1 MSDTG
6 SSRSTDT
13 TGSTDTIADRIGRLI
28 LDDGAD
34 PTGPR
39 DHLDHLALVDRASR
53 AHGATRDLLH
63 QSVATA
69 RASGH
74 SWAAVGE
81 VLGLTRQAA
90 QQRFGPTADG
100 RTADGR
106 TADGPTEDDVR
117 WLGPVTAL
125 DEMAELALAGRR
137 GWHTVDAGMLKHK
150 VVRTPTQWEHRRV
163 VWTRPAGAFEQD
175 GWQVAVR
182 AFPWLYLVR
191 DLGIPAED

>member
-1 MSDTG
+1 MSDIGSTSPTG
-6 SSRSTDT
+6 VTAT
-13 TGSTDTIADRIGRLI
+13 TGVSTTTDPSDTIADRIGRLI

-34 PTGPR
+34 SDDTLDR
-39 DHLDHLALVDRASR
+39 LDHLALVDRASR

-63 QSVATA
+63 QSVAAA

-100 RTADGR
+100 A
-106 TADGPTEDDVR
+106 TEDDVR

-125 DEMAELALAGRR
+125 DEMTELALAGRR

-163 VWTRPAGAFEQD
+163 VWTRPAGSFEQD

>member
-1 MSDTG
+1 MSDPG
-6 SSRSTDT
+6 P
-13 TGSTDTIADRIGRLI
+13 TDTIADRIGRLI
-28 LDDGAD
+28 LDDGVD
-34 PTGPR
+34 PAGPQDRR
-39 DHLDHLALVDRASR
+39 DSLDHLALVDRASR
-53 AHGATRDLLH
+53 AHAATRDLLH
-63 QSVATA
+63 QSVAAA

-90 QQRFGPTADG
+90 QQRFGPTAD
-100 RTADGR
+100 A
-106 TADGPTEDDVR
+106 PNEDDVR

-125 DEMAELALAGRR
+125 DEMTELELAGRR

>member
-6 SSRSTDT
+6 PADVDSSG
-13 TGSTDTIADRIGRLI
+13 GSTVSAGSTHTIADRIGRLI

-34 PTGPR
+34 PVDAHDR
-39 DHLDHLALVDRASR
+39 LDHLALVDRASR

-63 QSVATA
+63 QSVAAA

-74 SWAAVGE
+74 SWAAVGD

-90 QQRFGPTADG
+90 QQRFGPT
-100 RTADGR
+100 
-106 TADGPTEDDVR
+106 TEAQNDDDVR

-125 DEMAELALAGRR
+125 DEMHELALAGRR

-163 VWTRPAGAFEQD
+163 VWTRPASSFEQD

-191 DLGIPAED
+191 DLGIPAEN